1 MDVSLVKLI
10 HFGSVVRENDEGV
23 IGTVNYRD
31 PKLFDVNWA
40 KYKNDIFSLGLVF
53 CYMLNLPVEFD
64 ETVNGDELVNNES
77 VRNSA
82 FEARNDRIKQ
92 KIDEIFHGISAFE
105 NLLKEVL
112 VKMIEPDIDQRM
124 QMYEVIN
131 LLSNYLIDN
140 YPDSLFLSD
149 NLPNLNKKVYKT
161 NRLNYDL
168 WDHSRLRLIV

>member
-64 ETVNGDELVNNES
+64 ETVNEDELFNDES

-82 FEARNDRIKQ
+82 FKARNDKLKQAIYRI
-92 KIDEIFHGISAFE
+92 FPNNTAFKY
-105 NLLKEVL
+105 LLK
-112 VKMIEPDIDQRM
+112 KC
-124 QMYEVIN
+124 
-131 LLSNYLIDN
+131 
-140 YPDSLFLSD
+140 
-149 NLPNLNKKVYKT
+149 
-161 NRLNYDL
+161 
-168 WDHSRLRLIV
+168 